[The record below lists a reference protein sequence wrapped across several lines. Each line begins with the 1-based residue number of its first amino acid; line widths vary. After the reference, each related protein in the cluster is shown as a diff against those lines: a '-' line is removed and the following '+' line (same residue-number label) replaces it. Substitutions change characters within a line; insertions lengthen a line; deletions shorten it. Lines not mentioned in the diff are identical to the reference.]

1 MMDVGN
7 GVAIQTQSTYKNET
21 RAQYTCIGGKRQQ
34 YLCMIRIHWHLF
46 RRIVAFF
53 IKFTLALKAQVSF
66 SSHFLLNVCLTVYSY
81 TFYNFRLFSK
91 TT

>member
-34 YLCMIRIHWHLF
+34 YLCMIRIHWQLF
-46 RRIVAFF
+46 RRIVAF
-53 IKFTLALKAQVSF
+53 LL
-66 SSHFLLNVCLTVYSY
+66 SSP
-81 TFYNFRLFSK
+81 
-91 TT
+91 